1 MSILV
6 SQISL
11 SPDRPEREALSL
23 ALRRLGLTEGQA
35 TATVYKKSVD
45 ARRRGRAVLVYTV
58 LVSVRGDEQALLQ
71 RLVDQK
77 NIRLSQPE
85 RMPPLVRGQ
94 QLLLHRPVVV
104 GFGPAGMFAALLLA
118 QHGLRPIVIER
129 GAPIEQ
135 RCEDVARFWQ
145 TGQLKDESNV
155 QFGEGGAGSFSDGKL
170 TTRIGDAR
178 CRTVLETF
186 VRCGAPQRI
195 LVDAKPHIG
204 TDVLR
209 GVVKRLRDEVIAL
222 GAEVRFYTRLEGL
235 CVRQGTLSALMT
247 SQGEIPCQAAVLA
260 MGHSARDTVETL
272 LRQGVAMH
280 KKPFSVGVRI
290 EHPQSMV
297 DAMFYGT
304 LAGHPALPPAEY
316 QLSHRVGERA
326 CYTFCMCPG
335 GVVVPA
341 ACEQGGVVVNGMRES
356 ARAGEN
362 GNAAVVASVLPED
375 IEGGVMQAVEFQR
388 RLERAAFRAGGGG
401 YAAPAQSAKSFL
413 EGSPAWAD
421 TQGSYA
427 RGLTLYPMEKLLPG
441 FALSLLREG
450 LRRFD
455 RQYPG
460 FAGQKALLT
469 GLETRTSS
477 PLRMTRGEDYV
488 SSQVGGLYPAGEGAG
503 YAGGIVSAAVDG
515 LRVAQAI
522 LSRYGGLAHEG

>member
-11 SPDRPEREALSL
+11 PPDRPEREALAL
-23 ALRRLGLTEGQA
+23 ALRRLGLGEGQA
-35 TATVYKKSVD
+35 TAAVYKKSVD

-85 RMPPLVRGQ
+85 RMPPLVRGER
-94 QLLLHRPVVV
+94 LLSQRPVVV
-104 GFGPAGMFAALLLA
+104 GFGPAGMFAALMLA
-118 QHGLRPIVIER
+118 RHGLRPIVIER

-135 RCEDVARFWQ
+135 RCADVARFWE
-145 TGQLKDESNV
+145 TGELSAESNV

-186 VRCGAPQRI
+186 VRCGAPERI
-195 LVDAKPHIG
+195 LVDAKPHVG

-209 GVVKRLRDEVIAL
+209 GVVRRLRAELTDLGGEVL
-222 GAEVRFYTRLEGL
+222 FHTRLEKI
-235 CVRQGTLSALMT
+235 CVKQGKLAALVT
-247 SQGEIPCQAAVLA
+247 SQGEIPCEAAVLA
-260 MGHSARDTVETL
+260 MGHSARDTVKTL
-272 LRQGVAMH
+272 LHQGVAMQ
-280 KKPFSVGVRI
+280 KKPFSVGMRI
-290 EHPQSMV
+290 EHPQKMV
-297 DAMFYGT
+297 DAMFYAG

-341 ACEQGGVVVNGMRES
+341 ASEPGGVVVNGMSES

-362 GNAAVVASVLPED
+362 ANAAVVASVLPDD

-388 RLERAAFRAGGGG
+388 KLERAAFRAGGGA

-413 EGSPAWAD
+413 EGKPAWAS
-421 TQGSYA
+421 TEGSYA
-427 RGLTLYPMEKLLPG
+427 RGLTLYALEELLPA
-441 FALSLLREG
+441 FTLPLLRDG
-450 LRRFD
+450 LRRFE

-460 FAGQKALLT
+460 FAGPAALLT

-477 PLRMTRGEDYV
+477 PLRMTRGEDCV
-488 SSQVGGLYPAGEGAG
+488 SSCIEGLYPAGEGAG

-522 LSRYGGLAHEG
+522 LSRYGGLAL